1 MTATTT
7 SATATSSDTINTLL
21 GQVDDYVNALNAL
34 PSKDRLSQDTLDL
47 IYSFAYTQ
55 IQHGRIKQAREYL
68 ALLLVYAPTD
78 TRYLSAMAHCCE
90 KDGHTDEAIQMYSLA
105 LYIAPQS
112 CQLALALAESLLR
125 RGATDAASQLF
136 QQIVRIG
143 TSPDDAR
150 YRFRAELW
158 LQTLSRGGAT
168 QATRTGAAIA

>member
-1 MTATTT
+1 MNTSTTPDL
-7 SATATSSDTINTLL
+7 AEALL
-21 GQVDDYVNALNAL
+21 SEVDQYVQALGEL
-34 PSKDRLSQDTLDL
+34 PANKRLSAPTLDL
-47 IYSFAYTQ
+47 VYKLALQQLGFGHVKT
-55 IQHGRIKQAREYL
+55 ARDYL
-68 ALLLVYAPTD
+68 SLLLVYAPTD

-158 LQTLSRGGAT
+158 LQTLSRGGAA